1 MKNERQKLYNYI
13 PLIINV
19 GGRGGGSV
27 MCGMCM
33 TLR

>member
-13 PLIINV
+13 PLIINE
-19 GGRGGGSV
+19 GGGGGSV